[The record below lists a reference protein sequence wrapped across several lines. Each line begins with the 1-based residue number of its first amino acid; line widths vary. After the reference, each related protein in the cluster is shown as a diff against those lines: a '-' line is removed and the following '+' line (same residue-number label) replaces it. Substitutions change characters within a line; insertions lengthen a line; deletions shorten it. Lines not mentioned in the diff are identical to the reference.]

1 MKLEKV
7 EKPTKK
13 AGKYDFVAGLL
24 GGFLKD
30 FAIGEAAKVTPE
42 GEDIKIKGLVIAIRN
57 YINTN
62 TLAISVMQRGDDIYL
77 IREEKHIP
85 PRKVNKKSKK
95 TTKTNEKTA

>member
-42 GEDIKIKGLVIAIRN
+42 GEDVKVKGLVIAIRN

-62 TLAISVMQRGDDIYL
+62 KLPISVMQRGDDIYL
-77 IREEKHIP
+77 IHEEKHIP
-85 PRKVNKKSKK
+85 PRKVRKK
-95 TTKTNEKTA
+95 TTKKTTNSKGVQ